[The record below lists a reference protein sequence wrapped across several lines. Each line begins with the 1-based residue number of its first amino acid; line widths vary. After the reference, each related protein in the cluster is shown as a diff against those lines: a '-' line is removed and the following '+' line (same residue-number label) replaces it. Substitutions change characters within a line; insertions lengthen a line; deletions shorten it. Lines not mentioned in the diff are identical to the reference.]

1 MTLGLCLDNETDL
14 SHVPQYDLKPY
25 LTPNILLPPESYF
38 AQHLHLN
45 ALPLQWVR
53 LIKNKNALQVKQD
66 LQEDIGKKLYH
77 SDGKPYTKMDYYRL
91 EKYGS
96 VLGRLKETTIA
107 NRAAGM
113 DQTKE

>member
-1 MTLGLCLDNETDL
+1 
-14 SHVPQYDLKPY
+14 
-25 LTPNILLPPESYF
+25 
-38 AQHLHLN
+38 
-45 ALPLQWVR
+45 VR